1 MMINALNMLQQS
13 VALNPE
19 EIEKI
24 IMNIKNEAF
33 YK

>member
-19 EIEKI
+19 EIEK
-24 IMNIKNEAF
+24 NHNE
-33 YK
+33 YKKGSLL

>member
-13 VALNPE
+13 VALNSE

-24 IMNIKNEAF
+24 IMNITNEAF

>member
-24 IMNIKNEAF
+24 IMNLTNEAF

>member
-19 EIEKI
+19 ETEKI
-24 IMNIKNEAF
+24 IMNITNEAF

>member
-13 VALNPE
+13 VTLNPE

-24 IMNIKNEAF
+24 IMNITNEAF